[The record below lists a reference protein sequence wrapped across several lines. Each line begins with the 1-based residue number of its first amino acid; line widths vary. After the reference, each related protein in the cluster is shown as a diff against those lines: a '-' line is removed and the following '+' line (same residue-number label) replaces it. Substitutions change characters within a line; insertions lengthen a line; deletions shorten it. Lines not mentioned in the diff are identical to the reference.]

1 MPTIEPTPQQGSS
14 AFVVSVAGP
23 DRPGIISAVTGI
35 LAELAGTLEES
46 SLTVLRGVLSWTV
59 VVTAS
64 ATVEILE
71 AALVDLTRDGLQ
83 VSVVATSEDQ
93 IDVRAN
99 SFTLS
104 AHGESFDC
112 GAERADIV
120 SGLTA
125 VLASYH
131 GNVVDLTT
139 HSGADSDLVVAAL
152 ELPVTVNLAQ
162 LELDLD
168 ATAARLGVEVSLRQ
182 SP

>member
-1 MPTIEPTPQQGSS
+1 MPTIGPTREQGSQS
-14 AFVVSVAGP
+14 FVVSVSGP
-23 DRPGIISAVTGI
+23 DRPGIIAEVTGV
-35 LAELAGTLEES
+35 LAELQGTLEDS
-46 SLTVLRGVLSWTV
+46 CLMVLRGILSWTV
-59 VVTAS
+59 VVTAP
-64 ATVEILE
+64 ATAEVLKAAFVE
-71 AALVDLTRDGLQ
+71 LTRDGLQ
-83 VSVVATSEDQ
+83 VSVVAASEDQ
-93 IDVRAN
+93 SDAKAV

-104 AHGESFDC
+104 AHGGALDS
-112 GAERADIV
+112 GAERSNIV

-125 VLASYH
+125 VLATYD

-168 ATAARLGVEVSLRQ
+168 AAAARFGVEASLRQ